1 MEKIRLD
8 IEKIVSKEI
17 KNPLNAR
24 QREVLRA
31 IVYLYILNASPVGS
45 RTLSKFLSSTLH
57 LSAATIRNVMADL
70 EEFEYIN
77 HPHTSAGRIPTDKG
91 YRFYVDNISELAEL
105 TDQEVRAVKNSLS
118 SGTSDKVLKDASK
131 VLGLLSKYLGV
142 VQIPHLLDLIVHR
155 IELISVSSNRLLV
168 VIALDSNIVRTVTL
182 EAGFEFDRKY
192 IKEISSYINEKVSGK
207 RLRYLRE
214 NFEELIGDFDNKDT
228 PLVRLF
234 VDSLDKIFH
243 YQGNQDRILTA
254 GTQNLLEY
262 PEFEDLGRVKGVIEL
277 IENEDIIIHLLEK
290 HDESKGGI
298 KVLIGKELETN
309 LLDDY
314 SIVMTNYRIGSAQG
328 TIGLIGPKRMNYPK
342 MISIVANVSQMLSK
356 D

>member
-17 KNPLNAR
+17 KHPLNAR
-24 QREVLRA
+24 QQEVLRA

-142 VQIPHLLDLIVHR
+142 VQIPHLLGLIVHR

-192 IKEISSYINEKVSGK
+192 IEEISSYINEKVSGK
-207 RLRYLRE
+207 
-214 NFEELIGDFDNKDT
+214 
-228 PLVRLF
+228 
-234 VDSLDKIFH
+234 
-243 YQGNQDRILTA
+243 Q
-254 GTQNLLEY
+254 
-262 PEFEDLGRVKGVIEL
+262 
-277 IENEDIIIHLLEK
+277 
-290 HDESKGGI
+290 
-298 KVLIGKELETN
+298 
-309 LLDDY
+309 
-314 SIVMTNYRIGSAQG
+314 
-328 TIGLIGPKRMNYPK
+328 
-342 MISIVANVSQMLSK
+342 
-356 D
+356 

>member
-1 MEKIRLD
+1 MSNIRLD
-8 IEKIVSKEI
+8 IEKIVRKEI
-17 KNPLNAR
+17 VHPLNDR
-24 QREVLRA
+24 QKEVLRA
-31 IVYLYILNASPVGS
+31 IVYIYILNALPVGS
-45 RTLSKFLSSTLH
+45 RTLSKFLSSTLN
-57 LSAATIRNVMADL
+57 LSPATIRNVMSDL

-91 YRFYVDNISELAEL
+91 YRFYVDNITEIAQL
-105 TDQEVRAVKNSLS
+105 TDLEMRAVKNSIS
-118 SGTSDKVLKDASK
+118 FSQSDKVLKDASK

-142 VQIPHLLDLIVHR
+142 VQIPNLLDLIVYK
-155 IELISVSSNRLLV
+155 IELISISSNRLLV
-168 VIALDSNIVRTVTL
+168 VIALDSNIVRTVTI
-182 EAGFEFDRKY
+182 EAGFEFNHKY
-192 IKEISSYINEKVSGK
+192 IEEISSYINEKISGK

-214 NFEELIGDFDNKDT
+214 NFEELISDFENKDT

-254 GTQNLLEY
+254 GTQNLLDY
-262 PEFEDLGRVKGVIEL
+262 PEFEDLDRVKGVIEL

-290 HDESKGGI
+290 HEERKGGI

-309 LLDDY
+309 LLDDF

-328 TIGLIGPKRMNYPK
+328 SIGLIGPKRMNYPK

-356 D
+356 E

>member
-1 MEKIRLD
+1 M
-8 IEKIVSKEI
+8 
-17 KNPLNAR
+17 
-24 QREVLRA
+24 
-31 IVYLYILNASPVGS
+31 
-45 RTLSKFLSSTLH
+45 
-57 LSAATIRNVMADL
+57 
-70 EEFEYIN
+70 
-77 HPHTSAGRIPTDKG
+77 
-91 YRFYVDNISELAEL
+91 
-105 TDQEVRAVKNSLS
+105 
-118 SGTSDKVLKDASK
+118 
-131 VLGLLSKYLGV
+131 
-142 VQIPHLLDLIVHR
+142 
-155 IELISVSSNRLLV
+155 
-168 VIALDSNIVRTVTL
+168 
-182 EAGFEFDRKY
+182 
-192 IKEISSYINEKVSGK
+192 
-207 RLRYLRE
+207 
-214 NFEELIGDFDNKDT
+214 
-228 PLVRLF
+228 
-234 VDSLDKIFH
+234 DSLDRIFH